1 VQTTW
6 KRDIKNQRSLE
17 TTSLNKK
24 QLGRA
29 SRLSQK
35 TKLGGSAFAST
46 TLGGSNSRMKDQEYK
61 YSRLQQRQHIKTLH
75 PISILKKSTR
85 RRLGGCGIHNPKIF
99 LKTRIWTLQLLQAKA
114 RGSGAT
120 LSECNFYEKLH
131 PPKKNSEQ
139 PRRLKGP
146 SGFLSQQARG
156 SGATLTECTFVQ
168 KCTSAEEKTKKTISR
183 SRFKKEPR
191 TSLQQP
197 GP

>member
-1 VQTTW
+1 
-6 KRDIKNQRSLE
+6 
-17 TTSLNKK
+17 
-24 QLGRA
+24 
-29 SRLSQK
+29 
-35 TKLGGSAFAST
+35 
-46 TLGGSNSRMKDQEYK
+46 MKDQEYK

-85 RRLGGCGIHNPKIF
+85 RRLGGCGIHNPKFF

-156 SGATLTECTFVQ
+156 SGATLTECTFLEKKVHISHDEPTKRRPSQ
-168 KCTSAEEKTKKTISR
+168 GFTLEEPGTD
-183 SRFKKEPR
+183 
-191 TSLQQP
+191 LQQLNEDQEE
-197 GP
+197 